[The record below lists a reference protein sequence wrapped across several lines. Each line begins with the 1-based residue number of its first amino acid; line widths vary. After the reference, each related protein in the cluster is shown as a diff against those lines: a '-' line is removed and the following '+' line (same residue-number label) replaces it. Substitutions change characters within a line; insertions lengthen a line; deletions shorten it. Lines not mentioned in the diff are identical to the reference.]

1 MSFVGRLED
10 LRLGELLQV
19 LSLFRKSGKLTISHG
34 DTTGVFLLNSGK
46 MYHAANGFSA
56 PSVGEYLL
64 SRKLISRETLDAALA
79 TQRLAPERKKLG
91 AILVEMGAVSAE
103 TLDQVLRDQL
113 QKIAKEFMKW
123 DSGFFSFKQVE
134 PGEES
139 QEEID
144 DESAKLTEVVSIDPF
159 ILDLLAKVDA
169 VGGDGSVRP
178 VPRLVVDGEDGDTV
192 DVNLRSLLDYM
203 VEPGPSVF
211 RPDPSAEVTQWPS
224 DPVSY
229 THIRA
234 HETTCCISYAD
245 F

>member
-34 DTTGVFLLNSGK
+34 DSTGVFLLNGGK

-103 TLDQVLRDQL
+103 TLDLSL
-113 QKIAKEFMKW
+113 IHI
-123 DSGFFSFKQVE
+123 SE
-134 PGEES
+134 P
-139 QEEID
+139 
-144 DESAKLTEVVSIDPF
+144 T
-159 ILDLLAKVDA
+159 
-169 VGGDGSVRP
+169 R
-178 VPRLVVDGEDGDTV
+178 R
-192 DVNLRSLLDYM
+192 
-203 VEPGPSVF
+203 
-211 RPDPSAEVTQWPS
+211 
-224 DPVSY
+224 
-229 THIRA
+229 
-234 HETTCCISYAD
+234 
-245 F
+245 